1 MIQNSSFVNDEC
13 TFWDL
18 IQKYKI
24 IIPIIQRDYVQ
35 GREEDNIN
43 LIRENLLNNIR
54 TALTENKK
62 IDFDFIYG
70 STKMSGEKEV
80 LSLLDGQQRITTLFL
95 LHWYFAAKEKKLDEN
110 VIDVLSNFSYSNRVS
125 SRDFCKEL
133 VKCKLKI
140 KEKPELSKQ
149 IKSKTWYFSEW
160 DNDPTIKSMLNMLD
174 SIHKK
179 MYNVEGFNKLINKE
193 HEIISFSFIS
203 LEKFNLTDELYIK
216 MNSRGK
222 KLTNFEIFKSKFIE
236 LVKEQNDDEL
246 LKEFIYNIES
256 KWSDLFWEY
265 RQEEDTVIDE
275 IFMRYLYYIT
285 EMIHAIKIF
294 NNENQDIN
302 KESPFVYNEKKLILD
317 LELVKETYEDKENI
331 KLLIDILN
339 IWNSKEEVDKDINE
353 IFSANYE
360 KGKVSLNR
368 NDYNLFENCIYGK
381 RFNWFEKELL
391 FAFLL
396 IKTDESKNNEEIADF
411 VRIVRNIL
419 QNIRWFDRSEIHYN
433 LNLRYYEIRD
443 RFKTFLDLKREK
455 NIYKALLNIENT
467 VGRLEEPL
475 KLEKEKAKLIEKN
488 EERYKKV
495 IFMCE
500 DNEVTEGNLCNI
512 LNLIEK
518 YPENMEKFMSIF
530 KNNEDYAL
538 IYRTM
543 LSYEDYGIDL
553 KISSLGARYFYGK
566 RDNIYDIFTFSTTQ
580 NSQQIIQNILEKIYL
595 DMQTINY
602 INKEEFLNNI
612 INKNIKDLEKHSWE
626 YNFAKHKEIWE
637 RILSVDEDNNFIFVF
652 RSKLDSL
659 EKDDYNICYLT
670 KKSASSRHINVYYKP
685 VMLFN
690 NLNNSRECF
699 STEEDYGRVILNNG
713 IILKLDEK
721 GFHIFP
727 GDKKEEVQQVFNTNL
742 INGNEAIIEF
752 NKDLDIIEQEKEIM
766 EKLVNFCKI

>member
-133 VKCKLKI
+133 VKCELEI

-488 EERYKKV
+488 EERCKKV

-553 KISSLGARYFYGK
+553 KVSSLGARYFYGK

-612 INKNIKDLEKHSWE
+612 INKNIKDLEKHSWK
-626 YNFAKHKEIWE
+626 YNFAKYKEIWE
-637 RILSVDEDNNFIFVF
+637 KILSVDEDNNFIFVF

-659 EKDDYNICYLT
+659 EKDNYNICYLT

-690 NLNNSRECF
+690 NLNNLRECF

-721 GFHIFP
+721 GFHIYP
-727 GDKKEEVQQVFNTNL
+727 GDKKEKVQQVFNTNL
-742 INGNEAIIEF
+742 INGSEAIIEF

-766 EKLVNFCKI
+766 EKLVNV